1 MMKLGSFIAGGLLG
15 AAVACMCSS
24 SKGRAGLKAALRSSK
39 SMCNEMLD
47 STSEGAQLVAD
58 GLKKFKQ
65 MITDDSELK
74 QTIKDLIKVDEPP
87 VQNFNAD

>member
-1 MMKLGSFIAGGLLG
+1 MKIGSFIAGGLLG
-15 AAVACMCSS
+15 AAIACMCSS
-24 SKGRAGLKAALRSSK
+24 SKGRAGLKAAFRSSK

-58 GLKKFKQ
+58 GLKTFKQ

-74 QTIKDLIKVDEPP
+74 QTIKELIKVDEPIG
-87 VQNFNAD
+87 QSFKTD